1 MEERRKGNG
10 RGIDNRRG
18 KGEDC
23 EGAEKSARLS
33 YMTRGRA
40 HLALRRLVV

>member
-23 EGAEKSARLS
+23 EGVEKSARLS

-40 HLALRRLVV
+40 HLALRRLIV